1 MENKSGIVV
10 AHGHI
15 VDHFVYVGRTE
26 DEVLSSREGLGLV
39 TGYTEIVDV
48 LANFNI
54 FLGLIIYIEFCK
66 IAQSNFVENLSR
78 FLVD

>member
-1 MENKSGIVV
+1 MEIKSGIVV

-26 DEVLSSREGLGLV
+26 DEVLSFEGLSLV

-48 LANFNI
+48 LAN
-54 FLGLIIYIEFCK
+54 
-66 IAQSNFVENLSR
+66 
-78 FLVD
+78 